1 VFTVGN
7 LVLGSLAALLVGLSK
22 TALPGTGLVATPLIA
37 VFVSGRGIPGT
48 ILPVLIAADLFAVWW
63 YHQHARW
70 DLLRPMI
77 VSVSVGFAAGAAFFA
92 AVGSSTR
99 PIDIVVG
106 VSILLMAGLQAW
118 RMVRRQQP
126 AEPTAAAAAV
136 YGTTGGFTTFV
147 ANAAGPVMNTYLVRL
162 GLGKEAMIGTS
173 TWFYFTVNVAKIPVY
188 LALGEWSSGGHFF
201 TGERLAFDTALLP
214 ALLIGVFGGRRL
226 FNRLPDRAFLIA
238 VLVLSAAGA
247 VKLLLP

>member
-1 VFTVGN
+1 M
-7 LVLGSLAALLVGLSK
+7 LVGLSK

-37 VFVSGRGIPGT
+37 VFISGRGIPGT

-77 VSVSVGFAAGAAFFA
+77 VSISVGFAAGAAFFA

-106 VSILLMAGLQAW
+106 VSILLMAALQAW
-118 RMVRRQQP
+118 RMVRQQQP
-126 AEPTAAAAAV
+126 AKPTATAAAV

-188 LALGEWSSGGHFF
+188 LALGEWSSGGRFF
-201 TGERLAFDTALLP
+201 TGQRLAFDTALIP
-214 ALLIGVFGGRRL
+214 ALLVGVFGGRRL
-226 FNRLPDRAFLIA
+226 FNKLPDRAFLIV